1 MRYVTLPGTDL
12 KVSRICLGTGALGSI
27 VGRDESFALLDAY
40 VQAGGT
46 FLDTAHV
53 YANWLPGE
61 RHQSEKTIGRWL
73 RATGSHQRPIIATKG
88 GHPDLASMATPRLSP
103 AAIAQDLDES
113 LDCLG
118 MAPIDL
124 YWLHRDDPQRPVESI
139 LEVLNAQIRAGKIR
153 YFGCS
158 NWQPER
164 IRQAHAFAAAHGL
177 QSFVASQIFWSLALP
192 NPGALAS
199 DLAMMDEDAQAFY
212 AQAGMG
218 VLAYTSQARF
228 FFSRAA
234 VGGAAS
240 LPPALRRDFENAENL
255 VRLAGAQQLATELGT
270 TVAAIVLAFITSQA
284 TIGIPIIGPKTVA
297 QLHESLAAPDLVL
310 TPVQLQNLIAQAL

>member
-12 KVSRICLGTGALGSI
+12 EVSRICLGTGALGST
-27 VGRDESFALLDAY
+27 VGRDESFAVLDAY

-53 YANWLPGE
+53 YADWLPGE
-61 RHQSEKTIGRWL
+61 RHQSEQTIGRWL
-73 RATGSHQRPIIATKG
+73 QANGPSRRPIIATKG

-103 AAIAQDLDES
+103 AEIVQDLDES

-118 MAPIDL
+118 LAPIDL
-124 YWLHRDDPQRPVESI
+124 YWLHRDDPQRPVASI
-139 LEVLNAQIRAGKIR
+139 LEVLNAQLRAGKIR

-164 IRQAHAFAAAHGL
+164 IRAAHAFATAHGL
-177 QSFVASQIFWSLALP
+177 QSFVASQIFWSLAVP

-199 DLAMMDEDAQAFY
+199 DLALMDAHAQAFY
-212 AQAGMG
+212 AHAGMG

-234 VGGAAS
+234 VGGIAS
-240 LPPALRRDFENAENL
+240 LPPALRRDFENAENR
-255 VRLAGAQQLATELGT
+255 VRLARAQQLATDLGT
-270 TVAAIVLAFITSQA
+270 TVAAIVLAYITSQA
-284 TIGIPIIGPKTVA
+284 YVGIPIIGPKTVA
-297 QLHESLAAPDLVL
+297 HLHESLAAPDLVL
-310 TPVQLQNLIAQAL
+310 TPEQLRYLTAQQR